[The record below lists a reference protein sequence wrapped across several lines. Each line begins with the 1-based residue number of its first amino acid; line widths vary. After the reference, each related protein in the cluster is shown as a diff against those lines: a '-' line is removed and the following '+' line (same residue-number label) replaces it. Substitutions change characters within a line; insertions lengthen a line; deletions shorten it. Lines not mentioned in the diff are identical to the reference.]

1 MTERRGTL
9 AGEMAKHGPRGN
21 LFADG
26 TGLII
31 NPPTKEIIMHS
42 KCFHKPL
49 TMFAT
54 TSLVLLTIGASSAAD
69 LGTVTITHDK
79 EVAARTNMNRPVEDT
94 QTLQV
99 TFDRDVA
106 KRTNMQ
112 REASDVAPV
121 KVTQDR
127 AVMERTNMGGI
138 ARTPSQDSHPLTT
151 STK

>member
-1 MTERRGTL
+1 MNSKSFHQPLT
-9 AGEMAKHGPRGN
+9 
-21 LFADG
+21 LFAI
-26 TGLII
+26 TGL
-31 NPPTKEIIMHS
+31 
-42 KCFHKPL
+42 
-49 TMFAT
+49 
-54 TSLVLLTIGASSAAD
+54 LLWMPGASFAAD

-79 EVAARTNMNRPVEDT
+79 DVAARTNMNRPVEDT

-112 REASDVAPV
+112 REATDVAPV

-138 ARTPSQDSHPLTT
+138 ARVPSQDSRLQTS

>member
-1 MTERRGTL
+1 
-9 AGEMAKHGPRGN
+9 
-21 LFADG
+21 
-26 TGLII
+26 
-31 NPPTKEIIMHS
+31 MHS

-49 TMFAT
+49 IMLAT
-54 TSLVLLTIGASSAAD
+54 TSLVLLTMGGSFAAD

-94 QTLQV
+94 QILKV

-138 ARTPSQDSHPLTT
+138 ARTPSQDSHLLTT

>member
-1 MTERRGTL
+1 MYQQSLR
-9 AGEMAKHGPRGN
+9 
-21 LFADG
+21 
-26 TGLII
+26 LIVNSPI
-31 NPPTKEIIMHS
+31 KEIVMNS
-42 KCFHKPL
+42 KYFHRPL
-49 TMFAT
+49 TILPIT
-54 TSLVLLTIGASSAAD
+54 GVVLLVTGASFAAD

-79 EVAARTNMNRPVEDT
+79 DVAARTNMNRPVEDT

-112 REASDVAPV
+112 REATDIAPV

-138 ARTPSQDSHPLTT
+138 ARTPSQDSRLQT
-151 STK
+151 SSNK